1 MARHVLE
8 ETVVVMGGRG
18 DVRAFLRDH
27 LAGEGYTVEE
37 CEIPCSLEEGWLAGP
52 VRCVILELSSAHS
65 NSLNLL
71 RELRESRP
79 DVPVLVT
86 IDKGDVALAVAAMKS
101 GVTGVLEKPLDRAAV
116 VEAVAGLGDGAVR
129 ASRVRDAGIAELK
142 LRRLSPR
149 EKEVLRLVVS
159 GLQSKEI
166 AGQLHLSKR
175 TVDIH
180 RAHLLRK
187 LDARS
192 VVDLVRTY
200 VAS

>member
-1 MARHVLE
+1 MARRVFE

-27 LAGEGYTVEE
+27 LVGEGYTVEE

-52 VRCVILELSSAHS
+52 VRCVILEFSSAHS
-65 NSLNLL
+65 DSLSLL
-71 RELRESRP
+71 REIRDSRP

-86 IDKGDVALAVAAMKS
+86 IDKGNVALAVAAMKL
-101 GVTGVLEKPLDRAAV
+101 GVTGVLERPLDPATV
-116 VEAVAGLGDGAVR
+116 VEAVAGLGNGGVR
-129 ASRVRDAGIAELK
+129 ATQVREADRAELK
-142 LRRLSPR
+142 LQRLSPR
-149 EKEVLRLVVS
+149 EREVLRLVVS

-166 AGQLHLSKR
+166 ARELHLSKR
-175 TVDIH
+175 TIDIH

-192 VVDLVRTY
+192 VVDLVRRF